1 METETLGAAMAA
13 LRAGTTTSV
22 ELVERSLT
30 RAAARAEL
38 NAIAHLDADGARAL
52 AEERDRQLASGEIVG
67 PLHGLPVTVKDLFVV
82 EGFTMR
88 AGTRAPLP
96 DLGPQGTAVTRL
108 RDAGAIVLATVNLHE
123 VAYGITGEN
132 PWTGDVTNPVD
143 PDRQA
148 GGSSSGSA
156 AAVAAGIGL
165 ASLGTD
171 TGGSLRVPASHCGVV
186 GFKPTTGRVPLDGT
200 LPLSATC
207 DHAGPLVRSV
217 DDAAL
222 MTAVLTGRSPAPLLP
237 RMPSR
242 FAVPLTFL
250 RGRLSR
256 PLRHAFEGWLDVARR
271 SGVDVV
277 DLELPGVD
285 RALDVFRAIQGPEAL
300 RTHAAALAESPAGF
314 SPVVRAQLEAGA
326 DITVAAE
333 SEAREARATLADT
346 LDAAIGRVD
355 ALVLPATP
363 VPAPRRG
370 SEDVELESGTA
381 PLRPSLLALTVPFS
395 LTGLPV
401 LCVPFARVDG
411 LPVGVQIVGPRGSDD
426 QVLAV
431 GAWLSSGRR

>member
-1 METETLGAAMAA
+1 MEPDTLGAASAA

-22 ELVERSLT
+22 ELVERALE
-30 RAAARAEL
+30 RAADRTAG
-38 NAIAHLDADGARAL
+38 NALAHLDAVGARAL
-52 AEERDRQLASGEIVG
+52 ARTRDAQLAAGGLLG

-82 EGFTMR
+82 DGFPLR
-88 AGTRAPLP
+88 AGTKAPLP
-96 DLGPQGTAVTRL
+96 DLGAQGTAVTRL
-108 RDAGAIVLATVNLHE
+108 RDAGAIIVATTNLHE

-143 PDRQA
+143 AARQS

-171 TGGSLRVPASHCGVV
+171 TGGSIRVPASHCGIV
-186 GFKPTTGRVPLDGT
+186 GFKPTHGRVPLDGA
-200 LPLSATC
+200 LPLSLTC

-222 MTAVLTGRSPAPLLP
+222 FTAVLAGATPAPLLP

-242 FAVPLTFL
+242 FAVPLAFL

-256 PLRHAFEGWLDVARR
+256 SVRHAFEGWLDLARR
-271 SGVDVV
+271 AGVDVV
-277 DLELPGVD
+277 DLDLPGVD
-285 RALDVFRAIQGPEAL
+285 RALDIFRAIQGPEAA
-300 RTHAAALAESPAGF
+300 RVHAGALAHAPERF

-326 DITVAAE
+326 KVSEAAE
-333 SEAREARATLADT
+333 AEAREARQALADA
-346 LDAAIGRVD
+346 LDTAIGRVD
-355 ALVLPATP
+355 ALVLPASP
-363 VPAPRRG
+363 VPAPLRG
-370 SEDVELESGTA
+370 SDEVELESGVA

-401 LCVPFARVDG
+401 LCVPFARVEG
-411 LPVGVQIVGPRGSDD
+411 LPVGVQVVGARGGDD
-426 QVLAV
+426 HVLAV
-431 GAWLSSGRR
+431 GAWMASERR

>member
-1 METETLGAAMAA
+1 MAA
-13 LRAGTTTSV
+13 LRAVTTTSV

-82 EGFTMR
+82 DGFTMR

-108 RDAGAIVLATVNLHE
+108 RDAGAIVLGTVNLHE

-186 GFKPTTGRVPLDGT
+186 GFKPTTGRVPLEGT

-250 RGRLSR
+250 QGRLS
-256 PLRHAFEGWLDVARR
+256 PVCVPAFEGGSTSPGARASTWSISR
-271 SGVDVV
+271 
-277 DLELPGVD
+277 LPGVD
-285 RALDVFRAIQGPEAL
+285 RALDVFRDQGPRRCG
-300 RTHAAALAESPAGF
+300 RTPPPLCQSPAGF

-326 DITVAAE
+326 NITVAAE

-381 PLRPSLLALTVPFS
+381 PLRASLLALTVPFS

-411 LPVGVQIVGPRGSDD
+411 LPVGVQIVGPRRSDD